1 MFQTI
6 LFPVDSSRESREAA
20 ALVAK
25 IVQQH
30 SSRLVIL
37 SVVEA
42 AGAAAPG
49 SEPESGSGAV
59 MASAAA
65 VAELLDN
72 AKALFSAQGITAETL
87 ERTGKPAFTICDV
100 ADEIGANLIAMGT
113 RGLGLTDEGAADSVT
128 NRVISLSPCPVM
140 VIP

>member
-25 IVQQH
+25 MVQQH

-37 SVVEA
+37 SVVEVD
-42 AGAAAPG
+42 AAA
-49 SEPESGSGAV
+49 EAGAV
-59 MASAAA
+59 MASEAA
-65 VAELLDN
+65 VAELLNN
-72 AKALFSAQGITAETL
+72 AKAMFSAQGITAEIL

>member
-37 SVVEA
+37 SVVEVD
-42 AGAAAPG
+42 AAAA
-49 SEPESGSGAV
+49 SGADAV
-59 MASAAA
+59 MASEAA
-65 VAELLDN
+65 VAELLEN
-72 AKALFSAQGITAETL
+72 AKALFSAQGITAEIL